1 MHVKDSL
8 CTFKFNIYI
17 MLIVMYNKAV
27 IFKQLNQKH
36 ESMTCSTYSAYFF
49 KKGSFDNEFAI

>member
-1 MHVKDSL
+1 
-8 CTFKFNIYI
+8 
-17 MLIVMYNKAV
+17 MLIIMYNKAV
-27 IFKQLNQKH
+27 IFKQLNQKN